1 MAETTAA
8 WHNAIRPAAAS
19 PEGVPAADKKSL
31 VTRAM
36 ISKIAGLRFQR
47 IQEIVNTPAEP

>member
-1 MAETTAA
+1 MAEPTAA
-8 WHNAIRPAAAS
+8 WHEAIRAAAAS

-31 VTRAM
+31 VTRAT
-36 ISKIAGLRFQR
+36 ISQITGLRFQR